1 MTARIYGI
9 PISYIS
15 KNKPNSE
22 PRRSDMIDGNTA
34 ALKQYEERTEKQE
47 IAYCSLM
54 KEIEGNI
61 YEIQKLI
68 DECYS
73 MAEDYD
79 GYDFT
84 EDVRDEIE
92 ILL

>member
-1 MTARIYGI
+1 MV
-9 PISYIS
+9 
-15 KNKPNSE
+15 
-22 PRRSDMIDGNTA
+22 DGNLH
-34 ALKQYEERTEKQE
+34 ALKQYENELEKQE
-47 IAYCSLM
+47 IAYSSLM
-54 KEIEGNI
+54 VAIEDNI
-61 YEIQKLI
+61 AEIQKLI